1 VKCTTVFLAL
11 TLSAPMTSTVA
22 VVSDEPD
29 DSYLSPPLGTRSG
42 VIDLVHVPD
51 ISSNDTLTVGE
62 RKVFDAG
69 MEGILLKKL
78 FQLSTGDVLL
88 FETMC
93 RCSNGEPIQMFLLV
107 LKPKRKPAVIRLG
120 GISTDGGSAW
130 QEGDRVFVKIGI
142 VDGKERTVELVDGKA
157 VVHKKSAAHM
167 PVKDADCK
175 LVYLQILA
183 GECTDKRLCAAGSV
197 GWSSTTFFA
206 RANWSLL
213 REVAGYPTFN
223 ERAFFDMCSSTCKT
237 GDVET
242 YPVFSKA
249 VCGSR

>member
-11 TLSAPMTSTVA
+11 MLTAAMTSTVA

-29 DSYLSPPLGTRSG
+29 ESYLSPPLGTRSG
-42 VIDLVHVPD
+42 VIDLVQSAPG
-51 ISSNDTLTVGE
+51 ISSNDTLTVGG
-62 RKVFDAG
+62 RKVFDVKMDDA
-69 MEGILLKKL
+69 ILLKKL
-78 FQLSTGDVLL
+78 FQLSAGDVLF

-93 RCSNGEPIQMFLLV
+93 RCSNGEPIQMYLLV

-142 VDGKERTVELVDGKA
+142 VDGKEETVELVDGKA
-157 VVHKKSAAHM
+157 VVHKKLAVHM
-167 PVKDADCK
+167 PMKDADCK
-175 LVYLQILA
+175 LVYREVLA
-183 GECTDKRLCAAGSV
+183 GECTDKRLCAEGSI
-197 GWSSTTFFA
+197 GWGSFS
-206 RANWSLL
+206 RANWSAL
-213 REVAGYPTFN
+213 RDVAGYPTFN